1 VLGRNGLGQIREPE
15 TDFFNRTLA
24 EAEIRRGIGLG
35 RFGHF
40 FVLSV
45 NDGEVIQARWTGN
58 TVNFDFKFTND
69 GLIPVIVQE
78 ASKAE
83 RPAGRV
89 LMFAWMNRESLAL
102 TLERGLMTYWSRS
115 RKKLWLKGESSG
127 HTQRVVR
134 WYVDCDKDVLLFEVE
149 QETGAC
155 HTGYE
160 SCFFQQLDREA
171 QPLPVRES
179 KMFDDAAVYS
189 PAPPG

>member
-1 VLGRNGLGQIREPE
+1 
-15 TDFFNRTLA
+15 
-24 EAEIRRGIGLG
+24 
-35 RFGHF
+35 
-40 FVLSV
+40 VLSV

-171 QPLPVRES
+171 KPLAVLES

-189 PAPPG
+189 PAPTGKG